1 MSIECPHPDEF
12 RVPDGDELRRTRLL
26 AGLDRTDA
34 ADAVG
39 TTRKTLKRYEEG
51 GSSPRLELVTALL
64 DLYRDEL
71 PDTRTDGGEVQV
83 IPDPHGLVP
92 TEFVETYDSFSEGER
107 QRPTTDEGDL
117 SRCRECQSTQITP
130 KPGNGVGDD
139 CSHREAGNW
148 RCTRT
153 ACGAHFRRPLPPENE
168 VDDTEGEE

>member
-12 RVPDGDELRRTRLL
+12 NVPSGDELRRARLL

-51 GSSPRLELVTALL
+51 GSSPRLDLVVDLL

-92 TEFVETYDSFSEGER
+92 DEFVETYDSFSEGER
-107 QRPTTDEGDL
+107 QRSTTDEGDL
-117 SRCRECQSTQITP
+117 SRCRECQSTNVTP
-130 KPGNGVGDD
+130 KPGDAVSGG
-139 CSHREAGNW
+139 SHRKAGNW
-148 RCTRT
+148 RCNR
-153 ACGAHFRRPLPPENE
+153 CGAHMDRPLPPANE
-168 VDDTEGEE
+168 VDEPEGGK